1 MDKLIKHILDKD
13 KVGKPWG
20 SYVDYYRNSRV
31 VFKKIVVLPNEKLS
45 YQFHLY
51 RHEFWY
57 VVSGHGE
64 LTLQG
69 DKIKMG
75 PGDYVFIEKEEE
87 HMIECVSDEELIIY
101 EMQIGRP
108 SEDDIVRLED
118 KYGRTE

>member
-1 MDKLIKHILDKD
+1 MDAN
-13 KVGKPWG
+13 KVDKPWG
-20 SYVDYYRNSRV
+20 CYIDYYRNSRV
-31 VFKKIVVLPNEKLS
+31 VFKKIMVLPNEKLS
-45 YQFHLY
+45 YQLHKK

-57 VVSGHGE
+57 IVSGDGE

-87 HMIECVSDEELIIY
+87 HMIECVSDEVLVIY
-101 EMQIGRP
+101 EMQIGSP

-118 KYGRTE
+118 IYGRTG